1 MPVPTV
7 KLSSGFEMP
16 VLGLGTWQ
24 SKPVPSLPLVLFQRE
39 NVFIT
44 SKVWNTFHSA
54 SACKEH
60 VIEILD
66 QLKLDYI
73 DLMLIHWPMGYEEG
87 GEPFPKRPNSDKMK
101 YSDEDYLTTW
111 KVLEEFVKDGKIRSI
126 GISNFNHKQIERLIA
141 NSSIKPAVLQVELH
155 PYFQQKKLRAFCK
168 EHDIVVIAYG
178 SLANPGSAFFRK
190 AGDPDVLTDPI
201 IQKIAAAHNKVRQ
214 VVP

>member
-24 SKPVPSLPLVLFQRE
+24 SKPGELQVASDDRFKDDARKLLQVGKAVEIALNNGYTHIDCAWAYMNQSEIGEVLSKMFASTLKRE

-54 SACKEH
+54 SACKKH

-73 DLMLIHWPMGYEEG
+73 DLMLIHWPMGYEEC

-101 YSDEDYLTTW
+101 YSNEDYLTTW
-111 KVLEEFVKDGKIRSI
+111 KVLEEFVKDGKVVGFTLYFTDS
-126 GISNFNHKQIERLIA
+126 RL
-141 NSSIKPAVLQVELH
+141 
-155 PYFQQKKLRAFCK
+155 
-168 EHDIVVIAYG
+168 
-178 SLANPGSAFFRK
+178 
-190 AGDPDVLTDPI
+190 
-201 IQKIAAAHNKVRQ
+201 
-214 VVP
+214 